1 MKEKILKLLSE
12 SDDYISG
19 EKISQTLGVTRAS
32 VWKHI
37 KTLKED
43 GYEIDGISKKG
54 YKLISTPDII
64 SIFEINKYL
73 KTNFIAKNIKYY
85 KSLQSTN
92 LTAKENASSL
102 NDGSV
107 IISEIQEGGVG
118 RFKRAWTSPA
128 GGIWFSIILKPNI
141 EPYLASKITIICA
154 AALIKTLNSMNINA
168 FIKWP
173 NDIYVNGK
181 KLCGILTEMNCDM
194 DHINYLVV
202 GIGINANLN
211 NDDFSDEVKDTATSI
226 RIIQNAPIN
235 RNKFLA
241 NFFNNFEPLYK
252 SYINTLDLSEVYSIS
267 KKYSM
272 LINKKAY
279 HVTVRGKEPVTCVGV
294 NEDLEL
300 IIKDSNGNIKNVL
313 SGEITFK

>member
-181 KLCGILTEMNCDM
+181 KLCGILTEMKCDM

-226 RIIQNAPIN
+226 RIIQNTPIN

>member
-181 KLCGILTEMNCDM
+181 KDNTKEEYKKLKG
-194 DHINYLVV
+194 
-202 GIGINANLN
+202 
-211 NDDFSDEVKDTATSI
+211 VK
-226 RIIQNAPIN
+226 
-235 RNKFLA
+235 
-241 NFFNNFEPLYK
+241 
-252 SYINTLDLSEVYSIS
+252 
-267 KKYSM
+267 
-272 LINKKAY
+272 
-279 HVTVRGKEPVTCVGV
+279 
-294 NEDLEL
+294 
-300 IIKDSNGNIKNVL
+300 
-313 SGEITFK
+313 

>member
-37 KTLKED
+37 KALKED

-181 KLCGILTEMNCDM
+181 KLCGILTEMKCDM

-300 IIKDSNGNIKNVL
+300 IIKDSNGNIKNIL

>member
-37 KTLKED
+37 KNLKED

-64 SIFEINKYL
+64 SVFEINKYL

-181 KLCGILTEMNCDM
+181 KLCGILTEMKCDM

>member
-181 KLCGILTEMNCDM
+181 KLCGILTEMKCDM

>member
-37 KTLKED
+37 KNLKED

-154 AALIKTLNSMNINA
+154 AALIKTLNFMNINA

-181 KLCGILTEMNCDM
+181 KLCGILTEMKCDM

-294 NEDLEL
+294 NKDLEL

>member
-37 KTLKED
+37 KNLKED

-64 SIFEINKYL
+64 SVFEINKYL

-107 IISEIQEGGVG
+107 IISEIQEAGVG

-181 KLCGILTEMNCDM
+181 KLCGILTEMKCDM

>member
-37 KTLKED
+37 KALKED

-181 KLCGILTEMNCDM
+181 KLCGILTEMKCDM

-226 RIIQNAPIN
+226 RIIQNTPIN

>member
-37 KTLKED
+37 KALKED
-43 GYEIDGISKKG
+43 GYEINGISKKG

-181 KLCGILTEMNCDM
+181 KLCGILTEMKCDM